1 MSFRADEDLER
12 ELADL
17 EREDQNE
24 YYTLLNVD
32 LKATEEEIRSSY
44 RRLCRIYHPDRFV
57 VHPLMPCVSHP
68 SPRCSL
74 LAPHHTGTKT
84 HRSSKLRACSS
95 TASRRRTACSAT
107 LESEPSMTAAG
118 RRV

>member
-1 MSFRADEDLER
+1 MSFRSDEDLER

-32 LKATEEEIRSSY
+32 PKATEEEIRSSY

-57 VHPLMPCVSHP
+57 VHPLIPCVSHP
-68 SPRCSL
+68 SPRYSL